1 MSKTS
6 RSKSATPIETHG
18 DMGKPTK
25 AKPTER
31 EFERLSLNQRI
42 QHIVLITS
50 FTTLVVT
57 GMPIRYAESPVS
69 QTLVNLMGG
78 VTVRGTLHRC
88 GAIMLM
94 GVCVYHLFYVMFS
107 ARGRADLGELTPG
120 LKDAKDAIQ
129 MMKYYFGLSEAKPKF
144 GRFNYIEK
152 FEYLAMG
159 WGSLVMA
166 ATGLVLWFENQAMLI
181 FPKWVLDV
189 ANIVHGYEALLAF
202 LAIVIWHFYH
212 VHLNPES
219 FPMSRIW
226 LTGKITE
233 HELRE
238 LHPLEYEKITAQER
252 RGEDLGLGDAV

>member
-1 MSKTS
+1 MS
-6 RSKSATPIETHG
+6 ETTNLKAASVKKDG
-18 DMGKPTK
+18 DMGKHTHV
-25 AKPTER
+25 KPAER

-42 QHIVLITS
+42 QHIILISS
-50 FTTLVVT
+50 FTLLVLT
-57 GMPIRYAESPVS
+57 GMPIRYADSPVS
-69 QTLVNLMGG
+69 ATMVRMMGG
-78 VTVRGTLHRC
+78 VTIRGALHRF
-88 GAIMLM
+88 GALMLI
-94 GVCVYHLFYVMFS
+94 GVCVYHLFYVLFS
-107 ARGRADLGELTPG
+107 AKGREDLGELTPSI
-120 LKDAKDAIQ
+120 KDAKDLMQ
-129 MMKYYFGLSEAKPKF
+129 MLKYYFGLADKKPKF

-166 ATGLVLWFENQAMLI
+166 ATGLVLWFENQAMMV

-189 ANIVHGYEALLAF
+189 AGIVHSYEALLAF

-238 LHPLEYEKITAQER
+238 LHPLEYEKVTAKER